1 MKQKSKCAHISK
13 IGIYHSTADD
23 IYRIEHIVPFLES
36 EALSLFPELERLHL
50 QRMNLEDELLSLHKQ
65 EKALREKVSA
75 LEELEDKRN
84 EELASKMVASLL
96 NEEPESAPS
105 TLPKVSL
112 EWCASPEKVRSLY
125 ASQTKAL
132 WR

>member
-1 MKQKSKCAHISK
+1 
-13 IGIYHSTADD
+13 
-23 IYRIEHIVPFLES
+23 
-36 EALSLFPELERLHL
+36 
-50 QRMNLEDELLSLHKQ
+50 MNLEDELLSLHKQ

-84 EELASKMVASLL
+84 EELASKMLASLL
-96 NEEPESAPS
+96 NEEPDPAPP

-112 EWCASPEKVRSLY
+112 EWGASPEKVRSLY
-125 ASQTKAL
+125 ANQTKAL